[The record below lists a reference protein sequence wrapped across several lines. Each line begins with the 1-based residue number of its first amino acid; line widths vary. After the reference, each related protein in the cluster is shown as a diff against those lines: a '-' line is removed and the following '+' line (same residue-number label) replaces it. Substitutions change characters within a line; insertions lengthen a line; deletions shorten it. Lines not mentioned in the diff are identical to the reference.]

1 MDPERYIMGLVKD
14 ENRAVS
20 TILALEKSSYT
31 FHRVN
36 SPFRSH
42 KIMDALKL
50 KKSKVGWFTLG
61 GGVLGFFT
69 GFILAIYTSVQ
80 WHLIVGG
87 RPIIALVPFVI
98 VGFEFTILFGVFG
111 NVIGLLT
118 QMRLP
123 SFRGLTHYDPR
134 CSGDYFGIL
143 ASCKKEQQEEL
154 KYFFRKNGAEV
165 RVFD

>member
-1 MDPERYIMGLVKD
+1 MGLVKD

-20 TILALEKSSYT
+20 AILALEKSSYR

-50 KKSKVGWFTLG
+50 KKSKVGWFTLA

-69 GFILAIYTSVQ
+69 GFFLAIYTSLQ
-80 WHLIVGG
+80 WQLIVGG
-87 RPIIALVPFVI
+87 RPVIALIPFVI

-123 SFRGLTHYDPR
+123 SFRGLLHYDPR

-154 KYFFRKNGAEV
+154 KDFFREKGAEV
-165 RVFD
+165 RVFEKLLS